1 MLILNTLLKIQIFKK
16 IKFNIEI
23 IETKSLYFIKIW
35 YISFMRFFYLV
46 FVILLALTS
55 QSQAYLDP
63 GTLSMILSVIFGIF
77 ASSLIFIKD
86 ILNKI
91 KKLFKKKKK

>member
-1 MLILNTLLKIQIFKK
+1 
-16 IKFNIEI
+16 
-23 IETKSLYFIKIW
+23 
-35 YISFMRFFYLV
+35 MRFFYLV

-91 KKLFKKKKK
+91 KKLFKKKKKIINNLL

>member
-1 MLILNTLLKIQIFKK
+1 
-16 IKFNIEI
+16 
-23 IETKSLYFIKIW
+23 
-35 YISFMRFFYLV
+35 MRFFYLV

-91 KKLFKKKKK
+91 KKLFKKKKNN

>member
-1 MLILNTLLKIQIFKK
+1 M
-16 IKFNIEI
+16 KFI
-23 IETKSLYFIKIW
+23 
-35 YISFMRFFYLV
+35 YLV
-46 FVILLALTS
+46 FVIQLALMS

-86 ILNKI
+86 ILNKK